1 MQFADNPQAWHEV
14 PPTAGLP
21 LHLSNLLPGRA
32 DLGKAIANFLQVE
45 HAQLE
50 SSGTAALVIALHA
63 LHDIAPHRHVVII
76 PAYTC
81 PLVALAVAQAGLSVR
96 ICDLLPDSLALDT
109 EMLAEL
115 CDSSTL
121 AILPTHLFG
130 RVSAIASVQTIAQDC
145 GAWVIEDAAQALG
158 AKVGNASVGSCSDI
172 AIFSLAVGKGLSI
185 YEGGILIARDPAIRA
200 ACAAASQRLA
210 SARPLVEVQR
220 AAELAA
226 YTLLYRPF
234 LLPLAYG
241 RPLRH
246 ALYLDDWLAAAGD
259 YFPAR
264 TVLHR
269 PGKWRQA
276 VGVRAL
282 KRLAAFQADLH
293 QQAVRRLP
301 QLRAIKGIT
310 VLEDEEGKGIWPVF
324 TILMPDRA
332 GRDAA
337 LQTLW
342 GSGCGVSLPFV
353 HALPDYPYLQE
364 LMPAAALEKRALP
377 NARRLAG
384 RILSISN
391 SPWLDDAS
399 FSFICAT
406 LANICKPSY

>member
-21 LHLSNLLPGRA
+21 LHLSDLLPGRA
-32 DLGKAIANFLQVE
+32 DLAKAIAGFLQVE

-50 SSGTAALVIALHA
+50 SSGTAALVVALHA
-63 LHDIAPHRHVVII
+63 LHGIAPQRHIVII

-109 EMLAEL
+109 TMLTEL

-121 AILPTHLFG
+121 AILPTHLCG
-130 RVSAIASVQTIAQDC
+130 RVSTIADIQKIAQTC

-158 AKVGNASVGSCSDI
+158 AKVADGNVGSQSDV
-172 AIFSLAVGKGLSI
+172 AIYSLAVGKGLSI
-185 YEGGILIARDPAIRA
+185 YEGGILVTRDPAVRA
-200 ACAAASQRLA
+200 ACAAASKRLA
-210 SARPLVEVQR
+210 PARPLVEAQR
-220 AAELAA
+220 AIELAA
-226 YTLLYRPF
+226 YGLLYRPA

-259 YFPAR
+259 RFPAR
-264 TVLHR
+264 TVLHK

-282 KRLAAFQADLH
+282 KRLPAFQADLH
-293 QQAVRRLP
+293 QLAVRRLP
-301 QLRAIKGIT
+301 ELRAINGIT
-310 VLEDEEGKGIWPVF
+310 VLEDEEGKGTWPVF
-324 TILMPDRA
+324 AILMPDRA
-332 GRDAA
+332 DRDAA
-337 LQTLW
+337 LQVLW

-399 FSFICAT
+399 FSYICAT
-406 LANICKPSY
+406 LANICKRSY

>member
-21 LHLSNLLPGRA
+21 LHLSDLLPGRA
-32 DLGKAIANFLQVE
+32 DLAPAIADFLQVE

-50 SSGTAALVIALHA
+50 SSGTAALIVALHA
-63 LHDIAPHRHVVII
+63 LHGLAPHRHIVVI

-81 PLVALAVAQAGLSVR
+81 PLVALAVVQAGLTLR
-96 ICDLLPDSLALDT
+96 ICDLQPDSLALDT
-109 EMLAEL
+109 QMLSDM
-115 CDSSTL
+115 CDSRTL
-121 AILPTHLFG
+121 AILPTHLCG
-130 RVSAIASVQTIAQDC
+130 RVSAIHDIQAVAQAC

-158 AKVGNASVGSCSDI
+158 AKVGNDSVGSQSDI

-185 YEGGILIARDPAIRA
+185 YEGGVLIARDPAIRA
-200 ACAAASQRLA
+200 ACAAVSQRLA
-210 SARPLVEVQR
+210 PARPLIEAQR
-220 AAELAA
+220 AIELAA
-226 YTLLYRPF
+226 YALLYRPA
-234 LLPLAYG
+234 LLPLSYG

-259 YFPAR
+259 CFPAR
-264 TVLHR
+264 TVLHK

-282 KRLAAFQADLH
+282 KRLPAFQADLH

-301 QLRAIKGIT
+301 QLRAINSIT
-310 VLEDEEGKGIWPVF
+310 VLEDEEGKGTWPVF
-324 TILMPDRA
+324 ILLLPDRA
-332 GRDAA
+332 DRDAA
-337 LQTLW
+337 LQALW

-364 LMPAAALEKRALP
+364 LIPAAALEKRALP
-377 NARRLAG
+377 NARRLAA

-399 FSFICAT
+399 FSYICAT
-406 LANICKPSY
+406 LANICKRSY